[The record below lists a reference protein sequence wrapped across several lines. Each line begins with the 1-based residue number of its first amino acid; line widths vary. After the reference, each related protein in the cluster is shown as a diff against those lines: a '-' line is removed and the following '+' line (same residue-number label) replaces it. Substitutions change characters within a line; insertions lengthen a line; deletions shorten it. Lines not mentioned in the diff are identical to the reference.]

1 MKRLAGTCIEGFFW
15 IGGGNLSVCSVS
27 KKACNVEVGN
37 WRAKKSWPIL
47 NPITTWEREREKRE
61 RHNPCW
67 LGCSLGFQSLTRVYS
82 ISNDGS
88 TSWSW
93 TKLCEKRRRKKNWFV
108 FVIAVVVDIK
118 DVTTTESAVWAV
130 HFVESIRLG
139 RHRRAK
145 PAGPELP
152 VHHRSSLYHYL
163 STIQVGFPFLFPSST
178 CIKRGQPHE
187 IAIDFLLS
195 RYNIRNPIFF
205 IDFHYCRLWEH

>member
-1 MKRLAGTCIEGFFW
+1 M
-15 IGGGNLSVCSVS
+15 
-27 KKACNVEVGN
+27 
-37 WRAKKSWPIL
+37 
-47 NPITTWEREREKRE
+47 
-61 RHNPCW
+61 
-67 LGCSLGFQSLTRVYS
+67 
-82 ISNDGS
+82 
-88 TSWSW
+88 
-93 TKLCEKRRRKKNWFV
+93 

-118 DVTTTESAVWAV
+118 DVTTTETAVWAV